1 MSLFRRQ
8 PPPPPPSKIPT
19 WVQLVTP
26 IIMAI
31 VLGLG
36 AFIGN
41 SFSETIKEIKT
52 QVEKVD
58 EKKVDN
64 KTLQLMIERQELM
77 IKHQQEEADKQRE
90 LDAKKFEQI
99 QKTQSKTLERIE
111 TMQVEKR
118 PVVVEQPKAKIR
130 APSGFSVGG
139 KSDGASRAVELSP
152 EEFERYMKMDPEIRV
167 KYKKYLQS
175 RGKDTSGLPD

>member
-1 MSLFRRQ
+1 MSWFRRE
-8 PPPPPPSKIPT
+8 PPPPPPSKIPG

-26 IIMAI
+26 VIMAI

-41 SFSETIKEIKT
+41 SFSETIKDIKT

-64 KTLQLMIERQELM
+64 KTLQLMIERQDML
-77 IKHQQEEADKQRE
+77 IKHQQEEAERQRE
-90 LDAKKFEQI
+90 LDAQKFEQI
-99 QKTQSKTLERIE
+99 QKTQTKTLERIE
-111 TMQVEKR
+111 TMQIRKN
-118 PVVVEQPKAKIR
+118 PAKIS
-130 APSGFSVGG
+130 APSGFSVQG
-139 KSDGASRAVELSP
+139 KSDGPELDTLTP

-167 KYKKYLQS
+167 KYKQYLQNK
-175 RGKDTSGLPD
+175 GKDISGLPD

>member
-1 MSLFRRQ
+1 VEQLIFSLFRRE
-8 PPPPPPSKIPT
+8 PPPPPPSKIPG

-41 SFSETIKEIKT
+41 SFSETIKEIKG

-64 KTLQLMIERQELM
+64 TTLQLMIERQEML
-77 IKHQQEEADKQRE
+77 IKHQQEEADRQRQE
-90 LDAKKFEQI
+90 DAKKFDQI
-99 QKTQSKTLERIE
+99 QKTQTKTLERIE
-111 TMQVEKR
+111 AVQTQKTAISAPSNMR
-118 PVVVEQPKAKIR
+118 IKAKPTTEKV
-130 APSGFSVGG
+130 A
-139 KSDGASRAVELSP
+139 LTP
-152 EEFERYMKMDPEIRV
+152 EQFEKYMSLKPEVRR
-167 KYKKYLQS
+167 KYKQYLES
-175 RGKDTSGLPD
+175 TGKDVSGLPE